1 MNAPFGAARPN
12 ELPGLLWGFGFD
24 QAGRPEALD
33 PELAAAF
40 SAKPGGWIWL
50 HFDLVDQ
57 RCQNWLS
64 AASHLGP
71 AAKIKARSGFG
82 R

>member
-1 MNAPFGAARPN
+1 MNAPVGTSGPN

-24 QAGRPEALD
+24 RLGQPEALD

-50 HFDLVDQ
+50 PDNLAGVLADTMHTLD
-57 RCQNWLS
+57 
-64 AASHLGP
+64 G
-71 AAKIKARSGFG
+71 KAEEIGH
-82 R
+82 